1 MFACIGDITTRYL
14 LRQAEHSS
22 NPKLAQRAF
31 ISEHKDPFNSHGD
44 YITISM
50 RMNTLMQIH

>member
-1 MFACIGDITTRYL
+1 MSAYIGDFTTRYL

-22 NPKLAQRAF
+22 NPELAQRAF

-44 YITISM
+44 YTTIYM
-50 RMNTLMQIH
+50 RMTP